1 MNRLHESYRSN
12 NTAVQRFASCQLC
25 IRSVSRF
32 LRVTP
37 VVVALAVSGMFFF
50 GCNDGVVTFTGGSST
65 IRIFNAQTKAEA
77 MTVSVDSVVTFN
89 SLASGVLSDE
99 FRVSSGVFHIVRCQ
113 STTDSAISGLIA
125 SQRYIFG
132 DGASYTMVV
141 RGSRITDFI
150 KPVLDSSLSPFA
162 GNSAV
167 RIINATEN
175 YVDVYV
181 NGTKLN
187 DIVADVQSAGRL
199 FAAATGTTTIEVRDA
214 DTKATLA
221 SVSTSLEAGY
231 AYHLF
236 VYDELQN
243 NTTVTK
249 AKVISLH

>member
-1 MNRLHESYRSN
+1 MLS
-12 NTAVQRFASCQLC
+12 AVY
-25 IRSVSRF
+25 
-32 LRVTP
+32 
-37 VVVALAVSGMFFF
+37 VVVAFAVSGLFFY
-50 GCNDGVVTFTGGSST
+50 GCDDGVVTFTGGSSK
-65 IRIFNAQTKAEA
+65 IRIFNAQTKSVG
-77 MTVSVDSVVTFN
+77 MRVSVDSVETFSN
-89 SLASGVLSDE
+89 LASGVLSDA
-99 FRVSSGVFHIVRCQ
+99 FTVSSGVFHMVRCQ

-150 KPVLDSSLSPFA
+150 KPVLDSSSSPFA
-162 GNSAV
+162 GSSAV

-199 FAAATGTTTIEVRDA
+199 FTAAPGTTTIEVRDA

-221 SVSTSLEAGY
+221 SASASFEAGY

-243 NTTVTK
+243 STVVTK

>member
-1 MNRLHESYRSN
+1 M
-12 NTAVQRFASCQLC
+12 NTALQRFASCHLC
-25 IRSVSRF
+25 LRSVSRF
-32 LRVTP
+32 LRVAP
-37 VVVALAVSGMFFF
+37 VAIALAVSCVFIF
-50 GCNDGVVTFTGGSST
+50 GCDDGVVTFTGGSSK
-65 IRIFNAQTKAEA
+65 IRIFNAQTKAA
-77 MTVSVDSVVTFN
+77 GMSVSVDSVGTFSN
-89 SLASGVLSDE
+89 LASGVLSDAVT
-99 FRVSSGVFHIVRCQ
+99 VSSGVFHIVRCQ
-113 STTDSAISGLIA
+113 STSDTTISGLIA

>member
-1 MNRLHESYRSN
+1 MNDARRRGSISRL
-12 NTAVQRFASCQLC
+12 
-25 IRSVSRF
+25 
-32 LRVTP
+32 LRVVP
-37 VVVALAVSGMFFF
+37 FAVAVAVSGMFFF
-50 GCNDGVVTFTGGSST
+50 GCNDGVVTFTGGSSK
-65 IRIFNAQTKAEA
+65 IRIFNAQTKAA
-77 MTVSVDSVVTFN
+77 GMSVSVDSVGTFSN
-89 SLASGVLSDE
+89 LASGVLSDAVT
-99 FRVSSGVFHIVRCQ
+99 VSSGVFHIVRCQ
-113 STTDSAISGLIA
+113 STSDSTISGLIA

-199 FAAATGTTTIEVRDA
+199 FAAAAGTTTIEVRDA